1 MKRRPY
7 LQRLPRAHFYVYDPN
22 GIDYYQIRCQA
33 PGVYYLLF
41 FEGSV
46 YYVLYGIFIYYVFYL
61 YYALEFS
68 HGIAILSMLR
78 ILPLRDHLGMGT
90 FSPNPSSI
98 D

>member
-46 YYVLYGIFIYYVFYL
+46 YYVLYGIFIYYVFYF
-61 YYALEFS
+61 YYVLFYPGLDVCIHSEYVCIHVYS
-68 HGIAILSMLR
+68 V
-78 ILPLRDHLGMGT
+78 
-90 FSPNPSSI
+90 
-98 D
+98 

>member
-61 YYALEFS
+61 YYV
-68 HGIAILSMLR
+68 LSYPDTDATIVDVGHSR
-78 ILPLRDHLGMGT
+78 VDVR
-90 FSPNPSSI
+90 
-98 D
+98 

>member
-1 MKRRPY
+1 MKCRTIVR
-7 LQRLPRAHFYVYDPN
+7 
-22 GIDYYQIRCQA
+22 G
-33 PGVYYLLF
+33 G
-41 FEGSV
+41 
-46 YYVLYGIFIYYVFYL
+46 
-61 YYALEFS
+61 ALEFS

>member
-61 YYALEFS
+61 YFVLFYPGHDAL
-68 HGIAILSMLR
+68 
-78 ILPLRDHLGMGT
+78 PCKV
-90 FSPNPSSI
+90 SI
-98 D
+98 PGV